1 MLRNI
6 GHHVNGTI
14 SAYDMKGPRSKNSRG
29 LMLCGGAAGVAFHE
43 SHKERDKT
51 SKQDD
56 QRQEREHQR
65 EGHKKNNLELNH
77 GDRLQ
82 RTGYKSQHS
91 RSTGRELHAQRHFP
105 SVRTSLTVS
114 SRYSK

>member
-1 MLRNI
+1 MAL
-6 GHHVNGTI
+6 
-14 SAYDMKGPRSKNSRG
+14 
-29 LMLCGGAAGVAFHE
+29 HE
-43 SHKERDKT
+43 GHKERDKT

-105 SVRTSLTVS
+105 SARTSLTVS